1 MIQINLLP
9 VKIQKRSGGT
19 TQIASLYLLSIA
31 LGMAVIGYLW
41 FSYDNSIS
49 SRQAKLAVIQ
59 RQVKKYQVF
68 QVELKR
74 LQEAKNLIDTKRGII
89 TKLQGDR
96 DAVVRMLALLSI
108 KVPEGK
114 IWFDSLSQIGNAV
127 TLEGIADSNEAI
139 VEFMRNLQSSPYIE
153 VGSTNLVVSRQL
165 EVKDMKLRKFQLA
178 YRFHTYSEIHKKSK
192 M

>member
-9 VKIQKRSGGT
+9 VKAQKRSAGT
-19 TQIASLYLLSIA
+19 TQIASIYLLTIV

-41 FSYDNSIS
+41 YSSNNSIS
-49 SRQAKLAVIQ
+49 SRQAKLDEIQ
-59 RQVKKYQVF
+59 RQVKRYQVF

-74 LQEAKNLIDTKRGII
+74 IQDAKNLIDRKRAII

-96 DAVVRMLALLSI
+96 DSVVRMLALLSI

-114 IWFDSLSQIGNAV
+114 IWFDSLSQNGNAV

-153 VGSTNLVVSRQL
+153 AGSTNLVVSRQL

-178 YRFHTYSEIHKKSK
+178 YRFHTYSEIQKKSK